1 MTVKEAYLVLGLQ
14 EGATSEE
21 VKRAYKEET
30 FAWHPDRFTEG
41 TKMYER
47 AQEKI
52 KILNEARSVLID
64 HLSGKT
70 SRQSDAKEKRQK
82 SREKTCQPR
91 VWSNVIYLGKDPRL
105 DVSSITAMNRQPVS
119 VVITGYSI
127 LLVFSEN
134 QQIEYLQASLVDLTF
149 SENHWSAQDASF
161 NIEEYSWSKPQMD
174 QRDVTFRAHDPE
186 DVVPSFTISLRF
198 PNDYWA
204 KTFCKRAIAVFFP
217 RNVIEWVKL
226 KRKEEQREKQKWS
239 QEKRQQ
245 ELEKSLKLGPGLD
258 FLAIAIW
265 IALACFILAA
275 LVLSGPDRHSEPAHK
290 INYNKSKESLDGT
303 NPRQATADS
312 FSEWAKHK
320 SSAELALTGEKYHQ
334 QQKYLDAIDHYRMAL
349 SMNPD
354 SIPAT
359 NNLAWILA
367 TCPDDLLRNGQEALK
382 LARSLEEY
390 AFDHQF
396 PWSTC
401 STIAAAFAETGE
413 FDAAVK
419 WQRKSFEN
427 APPEWKETQKDCME
441 LYQGGQPYR
450 ETSAPNIVH

>member
-21 VKRAYKEET
+21 VKRAHKEEA

-47 AQEKI
+47 AQEKM
-52 KILNEARSVLID
+52 KILNEARSILID

-70 SRQSDAKEKRQK
+70 SRQSDTKEKRQK
-82 SREKTCQPR
+82 SQEKTHQPR

-149 SENHWSAQDASF
+149 SENHWSAQDVSF
-161 NIEEYSWSKPQMD
+161 NIEEYCWSKPQMD

-258 FLAIAIW
+258 FLAIAVW
-265 IALACFILAA
+265 VTLACFVVAA
-275 LVLSGPDRHSEPAHK
+275 LVLSGLDRHSEPAHK
-290 INYNKSKESLDGT
+290 INYNKSKERLDGT
-303 NPRQATADS
+303 NPKRTTTDS
-312 FSEWAKHK
+312 SSERAKHK

-359 NNLAWILA
+359 NNLAWILS

-396 PWSTC
+396 PWSIC

-419 WQRKSFEN
+419 WQTKSFEN
-427 APPEWKETQKDCME
+427 APPEWKEAQKGCME
-441 LYQGGQPYR
+441 SYQRGQPYR